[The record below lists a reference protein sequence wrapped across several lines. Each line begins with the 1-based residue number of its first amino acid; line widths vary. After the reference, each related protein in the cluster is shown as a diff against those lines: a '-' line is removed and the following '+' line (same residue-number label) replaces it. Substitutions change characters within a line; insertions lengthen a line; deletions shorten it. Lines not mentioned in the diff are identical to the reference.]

1 MKYRDLDIFF
11 KKNADTGDISFVS
24 NNSSIIQSIKNI
36 VLTRK
41 GERPFNNYF
50 GTGIVD
56 LLFDNPS
63 PVDIAFLQKD
73 IKTILEEIEPRII
86 VDSVEVLYPLEDTS
100 AADAKINIKYKLNN
114 GQQNFL
120 TQTLVLTV

>member
-50 GTGIVD
+50 GTGTVD

-73 IKTILEEIEPRII
+73 IKTILEEIEPRI
-86 VDSVEVLYPLEDTS
+86 
-100 AADAKINIKYKLNN
+100 NIKYKLNN

>member
-50 GTGIVD
+50 GTGTVD

-86 VDSVEVLYPLEDTS
+86 VDSVEVLYPLDDTS
-100 AADAKINIKYKLNN
+100 EADAKINIKYKLNN